1 MPQLTPEE
9 LMAIAMACRPAARK
23 EEERA
28 KGLENP
34 TVRAPILA
42 AAAQYAA
49 LADRFERARKLR
61 TK

>member
-1 MPQLTPEE
+1 
-9 LMAIAMACRPAARK
+9 MAIAMACRPAARK